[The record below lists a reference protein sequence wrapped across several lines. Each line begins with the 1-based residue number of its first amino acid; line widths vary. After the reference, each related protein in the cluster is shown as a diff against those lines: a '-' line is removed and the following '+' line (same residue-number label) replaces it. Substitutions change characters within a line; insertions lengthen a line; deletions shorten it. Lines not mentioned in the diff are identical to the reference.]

1 MQKYILLICSFL
13 LASPLFITEKII
25 NEDPYDGKE
34 KFDISLSRLRS
45 VDAIQKYIDSIAVS
59 KHIAMGSASYAMTAE
74 EVISQRFYHGYSHFK
89 LKENWIAALCE
100 KITGIGLSA
109 KVHASHILKNN
120 NAACSQ
126 QSIVLME
133 ILRKKEIAYRRI
145 GLPHHYVLEAKIK
158 NDWLYLDPDMEPV
171 ATDSMRRRSSWK
183 GDVTK
188 LREFYPGKN
197 SLIELRFNKQDKI
210 DVGAENEIPA
220 TRVKIFQLIT
230 SFLSY
235 TLWIVPLIILVYK
248 RHPKQ

>member
-1 MQKYILLICSFL
+1 MQKYIWLICSFL
-13 LASPLFITEKII
+13 LASPLFISKNIITE
-25 NEDPYDGKE
+25 EPYDGKE
-34 KFDISLSRLRS
+34 KFDTSLSRLRS
-45 VDAIQKYIDSIAVS
+45 VDQIQKYIDSIALT
-59 KHIAMGSASYAMTAE
+59 KHITIGSALYAMTAE
-74 EVISQRFYHGYSHFK
+74 EVIAQRFYHGYSHFN
-89 LKENWIAALCE
+89 LGENWIAAVCE

-133 ILRKKEIAYRRI
+133 ILRNKKINYRRI

-158 NDWLYLDPDMEPV
+158 DDWLYLDPDMEPV
-171 ATDSMRRRSSWK
+171 ASDSMRRRSSWK

-197 SLIELRFNKQDKI
+197 SLTELRFNKQDTI
-210 DVGAENEIPA
+210 DVGPLNEIPA
-220 TRVKIFQLIT
+220 TRVKVFQLFT

-235 TLWIVPLIILVYK
+235 TLWIIPLIIFVYK
-248 RHPKQ
+248 RYPKQ